1 MPGDQ
6 VTSDARSPQTD
17 RPVTTPKFEQV
28 VTHEVGLLEIAV
40 NTDLPNAVFA
50 PAFPVGSVIYDQ
62 KDRKHFEVTHDG
74 TEQVYQPKSKG
85 LQGTVFVYHLLWIA
99 SAVAYLFIRKGTI

>member
-1 MPGDQ
+1 MRGPRRPTGP
-6 VTSDARSPQTD
+6 SPRRSSNRSSRTKLSCW
-17 RPVTTPKFEQV
+17 RSRSTP
-28 VTHEVGLLEIAV
+28 TCR
-40 NTDLPNAVFA
+40 TPSSP

-74 TEQVYQPKSKG
+74 TEQVYQPKAKG

-99 SAVAYLFIRKGTI
+99 SAAAYLFIRKGTI

>member
-1 MPGDQ
+1 M
-6 VTSDARSPQTD
+6 
-17 RPVTTPKFEQV
+17 
-28 VTHEVGLLEIAV
+28 
-40 NTDLPNAVFA
+40 
-50 PAFPVGSVIYDQ
+50 IYDQ

-85 LQGTVFVYHLLWIA
+85 LQGTVFVYHLFWIA